1 MIETN
6 IQVKLDRF
14 DGPLGLLLHL
24 VQREEMSIR
33 ELDINKITHQY
44 LDYLQKLQDVNFD
57 IAGEYL
63 YLAASLLYIKSKS
76 VTEDEEEKIRIENPD
91 NLEITT
97 KTQLI
102 QKLEELAKFQK
113 MGEKLM
119 TLPRRDEDIFVKPKV
134 DRKAIQNSILT
145 PMDLASLT
153 EVMVDLIRKEKR
165 KYTVVKRDRLSI
177 KEKLIELKT
186 NLKTGSQ
193 TTLDKLVN
201 WDKGKVEVVITFIS
215 LLELA
220 RLKKLEIFQNEHDG
234 SIYVDVK
241 DSLESFDV
249 ETADGF
255 EPEDEN
261 ESVSAEDLTKE
272 ASEEKTEEAVVATPT
287 EEVVMTNI
295 NSDTNFVNSSQ

>member
-6 IQVKLDRF
+6 IQVRLDKF

-24 VQREEMSIR
+24 IQREEMSIK
-33 ELDINKITHQY
+33 ELDINKITLQY

-57 IAGEYL
+57 VAGEYL
-63 YLAASLLYIKSKS
+63 YLAASLLFIKSKS
-76 VTEDEEEKIRIENPD
+76 VAEDEEEKIRIENPD
-91 NLEITT
+91 DLEITT

-113 MGEKLM
+113 MGERLM
-119 TLPRRDEDIFVKPKV
+119 LLPKRDEDIFVKPKI

-145 PMDLASLT
+145 PMELGSLT
-153 EVMVDLIRKEKR
+153 EVMVDLMRREKR

-186 NLKTGSQ
+186 SLSTGSK
-193 TTLDKLVN
+193 TTMDKLIN
-201 WDKGKVEVVITFIS
+201 WDKGKDEVVITFIS

-220 RLKKLEIFQNEHDG
+220 RLKKLEIFQNEFDG
-234 SIYVDVK
+234 SIYVDVV
-241 DSLESFDV
+241 DSLDSFDV

-255 EPEDEN
+255 EPEDEQ
-261 ESVSAEDLTKE
+261 ESIQTEDLVNTQNE
-272 ASEEKTEEAVVATPT
+272 VEVETAEQTPL
-287 EEVVMTNI
+287 
-295 NSDTNFVNSSQ
+295 S

>member
-1 MIETN
+1 MIENN

-24 VQREEMSIR
+24 IQREEMSIR

-63 YLAASLLYIKSKS
+63 YLASSLLFIKSKS
-76 VTEDEEEKIRIENPD
+76 VAEDEEEKIRIENPD
-91 NLEITT
+91 DLEITT

-102 QKLEELAKFQK
+102 QKLEELAKFQR
-113 MGEKLM
+113 MGERLM
-119 TLPRRDEDIFVKPKV
+119 TLPRRDEDIFVRPKI

-145 PMDLASLT
+145 PMELESLT
-153 EVMVDLIRKEKR
+153 DVMVDLLKREKR

-177 KEKLIELKT
+177 KEKLIELKM
-186 NLKTGSQ
+186 NLKVGTQ
-193 TTLDKLVN
+193 TTMDKLIH
-201 WDKGKVEVVITFIS
+201 WEKGKEEVVITFIS

-220 RLKKLEIFQNEHDG
+220 RLNKLDIFQNEQD
-234 SIYVDVK
+234 SLIYIDVK
-241 DSLESFDV
+241 NSLDSFDV

-255 EPEDEN
+255 EPEDEDD
-261 ESVSAEDLTKE
+261 SVTTEDLIAVAPELE
-272 ASEEKTEEAVVATPT
+272 APVVSVNAV
-287 EEVVMTNI
+287 EVEQPVI
-295 NSDTNFVNSSQ
+295 Q

>member
-24 VQREEMSIR
+24 IQREEMNIR
-33 ELDINKITHQY
+33 DLDINKITHQY

-57 IAGEYL
+57 VAGEYL
-63 YLAASLLYIKSKS
+63 YLAASLLFIKSKS
-76 VTEDEEEKIRIENPD
+76 VAEDEEEKIRIENPD
-91 NLEITT
+91 DLEITT

-102 QKLEELAKFQK
+102 QKLEELAKFQR
-113 MGEKLM
+113 MGERLM
-119 TLPRRDEDIFVKPKV
+119 TLPRRDEDIFVRPKV

-145 PMDLASLT
+145 PMELDSLT
-153 EVMVDLIRKEKR
+153 EVMVDLLKREKR

-193 TTLDKLVN
+193 TTMDKLID
-201 WDKGKVEVVITFIS
+201 WEKGKEEVVITFIS

-220 RLKKLEIFQNEHDG
+220 RLNKLDIFQNEQD
-234 SIYVDVK
+234 SLIYVEVK
-241 DSLESFDV
+241 DSLETFDV

-255 EPEDEN
+255 EPEDAD
-261 ESVSAEDLTKE
+261 ESVTEEDLQ
-272 ASEEKTEEAVVATPT
+272 VAAATLGNVALN
-287 EEVVMTNI
+287 ENI
-295 NSDTNFVNSSQ
+295 NTKTSEVEQPVVQ

>member
-1 MIETN
+1 MIENN

-63 YLAASLLYIKSKS
+63 YLASSLLFIKSKS

-91 NLEITT
+91 DLEITT

-113 MGEKLM
+113 MGERLM
-119 TLPRRDEDIFVKPKV
+119 TLPRRDEDIFVRPKI

-145 PMDLASLT
+145 PMELESLT
-153 EVMVDLIRKEKR
+153 DVMVDLLKREKR

-186 NLKTGSQ
+186 NLKIGTQ
-193 TTLDKLVN
+193 TTMDKLIH
-201 WDKGKVEVVITFIS
+201 WEKGKEEVVITFIS

-220 RLKKLEIFQNEHDG
+220 RLDKLEIFQNEQDG
-234 SIYVDVK
+234 EIYIDVK
-241 DSLESFDV
+241 NSLDSFDV

-255 EPEDEN
+255 EPEDEDD
-261 ESVSAEDLTKE
+261 SITTEDLVAVAPELE
-272 ASEEKTEEAVVATPT
+272 APAVSVNAP
-287 EEVVMTNI
+287 EVEQPVI
-295 NSDTNFVNSSQ
+295 Q